1 MSHNLEKSV
10 ALMCFPVVDIA
21 FAKMAVAWKHFPV
34 PSCKAYSI
42 DKIRCVAKETFE
54 EFLTN
59 TWCSNPQCSK
69 WLRLRCVFK
78 TFVFEVVSWSP
89 TILASLCVLLRVTGQ
104 SVDFQNSGVETCG
117 CEKKRGTLTYVALV
131 RRNEQPVVKRVRE
144 KNREGMPID
153 AVERKMLWSLEL
165 TNVATWRLV
174 SKL

>member
-1 MSHNLEKSV
+1 M
-10 ALMCFPVVDIA
+10 
-21 FAKMAVAWKHFPV
+21 
-34 PSCKAYSI
+34 
-42 DKIRCVAKETFE
+42 
-54 EFLTN
+54 
-59 TWCSNPQCSK
+59 
-69 WLRLRCVFK
+69 
-78 TFVFEVVSWSP
+78 
-89 TILASLCVLLRVTGQ
+89 
-104 SVDFQNSGVETCG
+104 DFQNSGVETCG